1 MLLAKDAQ
9 SFYDEAFMVMTR
21 VQRKIINRSGA
32 SLSVALLFFL
42 VCAIVGSILIA
53 AASVAMGRMKNI
65 DQGEQDR
72 YACDSA
78 MELIAEKMQGGEIS
92 FEAEM
97 PLSADDKG
105 LYVQYDDQYQTAAFD
120 NSSNWDLSQLYSID
134 STGKKVLAT
143 VGISTFMSGDFQ
155 NLRNNLAGGIFQK
168 EISNSKVL
176 GDWYMSAKPDTDE
189 KKEKLAYGSPDT
201 KWADIAKDDYM
212 FVTDDGTE
220 AKPLTISLGT
230 TNTKT
235 KVNILFC
242 MDAQFNITAV
252 IYPYVKPEEGENEA
266 IVNDPKNAALYRIIM
281 IPAKE
286 TSIDFDPGITQEEQE
301 EEKTITNADGTTS
314 TITIIHTLTYV
325 QHDMK
330 VKIAWGNAVKTSVL
344 PSKTSDP
351 DHDNAKYPDFFP
363 DRFKDVL
370 SIT

>member
-1 MLLAKDAQ
+1 MTG
-9 SFYDEAFMVMTR
+9 DEAFMVMTR
-21 VQRKIINRSGA
+21 VQRKIEDRSGA

-97 PLSADDKG
+97 PLLAVDKG

-143 VGISTFMSGDFQ
+143 VGTSTFMSGDFQ